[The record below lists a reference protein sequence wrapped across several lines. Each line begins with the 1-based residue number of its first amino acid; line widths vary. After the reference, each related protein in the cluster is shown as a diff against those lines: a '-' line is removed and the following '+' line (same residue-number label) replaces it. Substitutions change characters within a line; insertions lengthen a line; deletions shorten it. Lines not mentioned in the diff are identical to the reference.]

1 MAAIFPFGYPLP
13 TAFYLV
19 LYVLT
24 IIGHV
29 IFMNYVLAGCC
40 YLAFV
45 NVFPGS
51 RENPRHKQPLA
62 VMLADWMPFAISA
75 AITMGVAPLLFIQIL
90 YKERF
95 YTANLLLSH
104 RWMIM
109 LPVLILGFY
118 LAYVVRSWLYR
129 EPLRF
134 TRVFVAVLAFVCFL
148 FAAASWSENHLLSLD
163 RESWPQL
170 YESKLLR
177 YPTIELVPRVIMWLV
192 GAFPTLCVLI
202 AWQFLIARRYGKNGG
217 LHAPN
222 HLSAISLSG
231 LVLALIS
238 AVAYALLAVSGIA
251 KVLRQPSH
259 LVYLAIALLGWGIQF
274 AGWLQVRRTQA
285 LSMNRLA
292 LISTGMMMTL
302 LGATVL
308 RELHRLSRVDITS
321 LFSQHA
327 TLYQSGGFRAFLFFA
342 VVNII
347 LIAWSI
353 RIVAR
358 AARQTRP
365 KNSESVS

>member
-24 IIGHV
+24 LIGHV

-118 LAYVVRSWLYR
+118 LTYVVRSWLHR
-129 EPLRF
+129 EPHRF
-134 TRVFVAVLAFVCFL
+134 TRFFVAVLAFACFL
-148 FAAASWSENHLLSLD
+148 FAAGSWSENHLLSLD

-170 YESKLLR
+170 YESESLR

-192 GAFPTLCVLI
+192 GAFPTMCVLL
-202 AWQFLIARRYGKNGG
+202 AWQFVIAKRYKKNGG
-217 LHAPN
+217 EHAPN
-222 HLSAISLSG
+222 NISAISLSG
-231 LVLALIS
+231 LVLAVIA
-238 AVAYALLAVSGIA
+238 AVAYALIAGRGITQ
-251 KVLRQPSH
+251 VLRQPSH

-285 LSMNRLA
+285 LSTNRLA

-308 RELHRLSRVDITS
+308 RELHRLSRVDITG
-321 LFSQHA
+321 LYAQHA
-327 TLYQSGGFRAFLFFA
+327 SFYQSGGFRVFLLFA
-342 VVNII
+342 VVNTA

-358 AARQTRP
+358 AVTHARPQ
-365 KNSESVS
+365 NSE